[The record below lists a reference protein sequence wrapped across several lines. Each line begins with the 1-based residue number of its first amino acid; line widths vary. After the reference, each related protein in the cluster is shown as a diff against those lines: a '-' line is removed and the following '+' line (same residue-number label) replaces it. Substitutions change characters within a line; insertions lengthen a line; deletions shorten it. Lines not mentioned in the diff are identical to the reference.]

1 MGCWRSNSLAMS
13 NPMEALSGDAADHL
27 DSPSETVSFESLV
40 RENHAKLFSFIY
52 RYTKN
57 RQDAVDFTQGTFV
70 KAFRN
75 FHRYDS
81 KYPFASWLFTIG
93 RRIVFN
99 HFRRAKKMEP
109 MEFDMA
115 DGGVGP
121 DAATEESDTRASIW
135 EAAKSLKKD
144 YREAL
149 VLKYVEGLSIEEI
162 ARVLNKTK
170 SSVKIILFRAR
181 NQLKK
186 IHKVWK
192 MS

>member
-13 NPMEALSGDAADHL
+13 NPMEALSGEVAGSL
-27 DSPSETVSFESLV
+27 NTPNKTVSFESLV
-40 RENHAKLFSFIY
+40 QEHHGKLFNFIY

-57 RQDAVDFTQGTFV
+57 RQDAEDLAQDTFI

-81 KYPFASWLFTIG
+81 KYPFGSWLFTIG
-93 RRIVFN
+93 RRTVFN

-109 MEFDMA
+109 MEFDLA
-115 DGGVGP
+115 DGDVGP
-121 DAATEESDTRASIW
+121 DGAAEESDTRASIW

-149 VLKYVEGLSIEEI
+149 VLKYVDGLSIEEI

-170 SSVKIILFRAR
+170 SNVKIIFFRAR
-181 NQLKK
+181 KQLKK
-186 IHKVWK
+186 IHKI
-192 MS
+192 